1 MESTSYGKGIF
12 VIMGKPKI
20 YRRGYR
26 IRKAYWTAFRVL
38 FSYLWLSFKSKLF
51 GKKYYENRIFDLHV
65 RNAERVKKAI
75 LQLQGLFIKV
85 GQLLSNLTNF
95 LPKAFHEPLEALQD
109 QIPARP
115 LKEIEE
121 RITKELGKKPEAL
134 FASFDKTPIA
144 AASIGQVHR
153 ATLKSGESVVVKV
166 QHNNIED
173 IAEVDL
179 NIMQRLTNLTA
190 YFFDIKGMEYAY
202 TQVRKMIEEELD
214 FTKEAASMQQIAA
227 NLAEEPQVKIPT
239 LIPEFST
246 QRVLT
251 SEFCEGVKISN
262 IQQVEEWGVDRSEVA
277 NRLVHAYCKMVF
289 EDGLYHADPHPG
301 NIMVQED
308 GTIVFLDFGAVA
320 SLQPAMR
327 TGILALIDGAVKN
340 DDDKI
345 INSLRSMGFI
355 ADGKD
360 AEKAAEK
367 IVEALRQFLQN
378 EVQIDGLNFKDIKVN
393 PFETSLFGLIKEL
406 GVSGIANTVQV
417 PKEYVLLN
425 RMVTLL
431 LGICSTLDPRMNPI
445 EILQPYLQKYILGEQ
460 GNMVQFLTDLLKSSL
475 TNIVSLPGEVHKTLK
490 LVQKGELEWN
500 ASGQVERNRV
510 LYVLGQQFIFSI
522 LLIASLVFTYLF
534 YQQQEDHLQ
543 SYGVGVS
550 GLLLFFLARSIW
562 KNRGR
567 Y

>member
-1 MESTSYGKGIF
+1 
-12 VIMGKPKI
+12 MGKPKI

-51 GKKYYENRIFDLHV
+51 GRKYYENRIFDLHV

-115 LKEIEE
+115 YPEIEK
-121 RITKELGKKPEAL
+121 RIVKELGAKPEEL
-134 FASFDKTPIA
+134 FASFNKTPIA

-179 NIMQRLTNLTA
+179 NIMQKLTNLTA

-214 FTKEAASMQQIAA
+214 FTKEASSMQQIAA
-227 NLAEEPQVKIPT
+227 NLVDEPQVKIPT
-239 LIPEFST
+239 IVPEFST

-262 IQQVEEWGVDRSEVA
+262 IQQVEDWGINRSDLA

-301 NIMVQED
+301 NIMVQQD
-308 GTIVFLDFGAVA
+308 GTIVFIDFGAVA

-355 ADGKD
+355 ANGKD

-378 EVQIDGLNFKDIKVN
+378 EIQIDGLNFKDIKVN

-431 LGICSTLDPRMNPI
+431 LGICSTLDPKINPI

-475 TNIVSLPGEVHKTLK
+475 TDVVSLPSEVHKTLK

-500 ASGQVERNRV
+500 ASGQAERNR
-510 LYVLGQQFIFSI
+510 LTYILGQQLILTL
-522 LLIASLVFTYLF
+522 LLITALSFTYLF
-534 YQQQEDHLQ
+534 HQQSNSDLQ
-543 SYGVGVS
+543 FCGVGVS
-550 GLLLFFLARSIW
+550 GVILFILIRSMW
-562 KNRGR
+562 RNRKLSK
-567 Y
+567 